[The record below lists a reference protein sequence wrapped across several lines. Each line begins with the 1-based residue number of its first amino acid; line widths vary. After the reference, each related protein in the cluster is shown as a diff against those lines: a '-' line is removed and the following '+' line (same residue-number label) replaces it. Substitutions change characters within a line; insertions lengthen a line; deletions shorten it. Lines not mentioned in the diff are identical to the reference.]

1 MVLKHLIDPQSHM
14 FHATQK
20 WEKIDEELRIS
31 HNKKFFHNGKM
42 CKNQWNGL
50 NSNYKRVSN
59 FHLSIGHHTPL
70 WDLVMEKHEKH
81 HLPR

>member
-1 MVLKHLIDPQSHM
+1 
-14 FHATQK
+14 
-20 WEKIDEELRIS
+20 
-31 HNKKFFHNGKM
+31 M
-42 CKNQWNGL
+42 CKDKWNGL

-70 WDLVMEKHEKH
+70 WDLIVEEHEKH